1 MLLMLELVKLVSKAL
16 WPVGLK
22 LRLKIKAFISMELA
36 RAVSLAL
43 NGQVG

>member
-1 MLLMLELVKLVSKAL
+1 MVKLVSKAL

-36 RAVSLAL
+36 SLAL